1 MAFSST
7 GMYAQAGMGAGMAK
21 TRIQEPSKAVGKS
34 GLVVAGRAFRACTA
48 ISGAIFLVETASLR
62 VDRASSIV

>member
-7 GMYAQAGMGAGMAK
+7 GMYAQAGMGPGMAK
-21 TRIQEPSKAVGKS
+21 TRIQAPSKAVGKS
-34 GLVVAGRAFRACTA
+34 GMVVAGRAFRACTTV
-48 ISGAIFLVETASLR
+48 SGATFLVKTALLR